1 MAKKGGDK
9 RLKRQLSPRF
19 WQVSRKSSRFILNT
33 MPGPH
38 TRKFSYPIGVV
49 LRDLLHVCSNIREVK
64 KSLNK
69 GLVTVDGKMIRHPNF
84 PVGLMDTVEI
94 KPSNEFYR
102 FVPSDGLPLLPIKI
116 NENEKNLKLEKIKS
130 KVSSKKKSYQYSLHD
145 GRTFLSEESYNV
157 NDTCLIELPKFGIKN
172 HVQLKEGCSVI
183 VTRGE
188 NAGNIGKVEEIKAG
202 SFSLPKRV
210 LVTIGEKTVEL
221 PIDIVMAVG
230 TDSSLIQVS
239 K

>member
-9 RLKRQLSPRF
+9 RLKRQLAPRF
-19 WQVSRKSSRFILNT
+19 WQVNRKSARFILNT

-64 KSLNK
+64 RSLNK
-69 GLVTVDGKMIRHPNF
+69 GLISVDGKMIRHPNF
-84 PVGLMDTVEI
+84 PIGLMDTLEI
-94 KPSNEFYR
+94 KPSNQFYR
-102 FVPSDGLPLLPIKI
+102 FVPSNGIPLFPIKI
-116 NENEKNLKLEKIKS
+116 NSDEKNLKLEKIKS
-130 KVSSKKKSYQYSLHD
+130 KVTSKENLYQYCLHD
-145 GRTFLSEESYNV
+145 GRTFLSKESYNV
-157 NDTCLIELPKFGIKN
+157 KDTCVIDLPKFGIKN
-172 HVQLKEGCSVI
+172 HVQLKEGCTVI

-188 NAGNIGKVEEIKAG
+188 NAGNIGKVEEIKTG

-210 LVTIGEKTVEL
+210 LVSMGEKTVEL
-221 PIDIVMAVG
+221 PIDIVMAIGV
-230 TDSSLIQVS
+230 DSSLIQVS

>member
-9 RLKRQLSPRF
+9 RLKRQLAPRF
-19 WQVSRKSSRFILNT
+19 WQVNRKSARFILNT

-64 KSLNK
+64 RSLNK
-69 GLVTVDGKMIRHPNF
+69 GLITVDGKMIRHPNF
-84 PVGLMDTVEI
+84 PIGLMDTLEI
-94 KPSNEFYR
+94 KPSNQSYR
-102 FVPSDGLPLLPIKI
+102 FVPSNGIPLYPIKI
-116 NENEKNLKLEKIKS
+116 NSDEKNLKLEKIKS
-130 KVSSKKKSYQYSLHD
+130 KVTSKENLYQYCLHD
-145 GRTFLSEESYNV
+145 GRTFLSKESYNV
-157 NDTCLIELPKFGIKN
+157 NDTCLIDLPKFGFKN
-172 HVQLKEGCSVI
+172 HVQLKEGCTVI

-188 NAGNIGKVEEIKAG
+188 NAGNIGKVEEIKTG

-210 LVTIGEKTVEL
+210 LVSIGEKTVEL
-221 PIDIVMAVG
+221 PVDIVMAIGV
-230 TDSSLIQVS
+230 DSSLIQVS

>member
-9 RLKRQLSPRF
+9 RLKRQLAPRF
-19 WQVSRKSSRFILNT
+19 WQVNRKSARFILNT

-64 KSLNK
+64 RSLNK
-69 GLVTVDGKMIRHPNF
+69 GLISVDGKMIRHPNF
-84 PVGLMDTVEI
+84 PIGLMDTLEI
-94 KPSNEFYR
+94 KPSNQFYR
-102 FVPSDGLPLLPIKI
+102 FVPSNGIPLFPIKI
-116 NENEKNLKLEKIKS
+116 NSDEKNVKLEKIKS
-130 KVSSKKKSYQYSLHD
+130 KVTSKENLYQYCLHD
-145 GRTFLSEESYNV
+145 GRTFLSKESYNV
-157 NDTCLIELPKFGIKN
+157 NDTCLIDLPKFGIKN
-172 HVQLKEGCSVI
+172 HVQLKVGCTVI

-188 NAGNIGKVEEIKAG
+188 NAGNIGKVEEIKTG

-210 LVTIGEKTVEL
+210 LVSMGEKTVEL
-221 PIDIVMAVG
+221 PIDIVMAIGV
-230 TDSSLIQVS
+230 DSSLIQVS

>member
-9 RLKRQLSPRF
+9 RLKRQLAPRF
-19 WQVSRKSSRFILNT
+19 WQVNRKSARFILNT

-64 KSLNK
+64 RSLNK
-69 GLVTVDGKMIRHPNF
+69 GLISVDGKMIRHPNF
-84 PVGLMDTVEI
+84 PIGLMDTLEI
-94 KPSNEFYR
+94 KPSNQSYR
-102 FVPSDGLPLLPIKI
+102 FVPSNGIPLYPIKI
-116 NENEKNLKLEKIKS
+116 NSDEKNLKLEKIKS
-130 KVSSKKKSYQYSLHD
+130 KVTSKENLYQYCLHD
-145 GRTFLSEESYNV
+145 GRTFLSKESYNV
-157 NDTCLIELPKFGIKN
+157 NDTCLIDLPKFGIKN
-172 HVQLKEGCSVI
+172 HVPLKEGCTVI

-188 NAGNIGKVEEIKAG
+188 NAGNIGKVEEIKTG

-210 LVTIGEKTVEL
+210 LVSIGEKTVEL
-221 PIDIVMAVG
+221 PIDIVMAIGV
-230 TDSSLIQVS
+230 DSSLIQVS

>member
-9 RLKRQLSPRF
+9 RLKRQLAPSF

-38 TRKFSYPIGVV
+38 TRRFSYPIGVV

-64 KSLNK
+64 RSLNK
-69 GLVTVDGKMIRHPNF
+69 GLITVDGKMIRHPNF

-102 FVPSDGLPLLPIKI
+102 FVPSNGLPLLPIKI
-116 NENEKNLKLEKIKS
+116 NANEKNLKLGKIKS
-130 KVSSKKKSYQYSLHD
+130 KVSSRNKSYQYRLHD
-145 GRTFLSEESYNV
+145 GRTFLSQEAYNV
-157 NDTCLIELPKFGIKN
+157 NDTCLVELPKFGVKN

-188 NAGNIGKVEEIKAG
+188 NAGNIGKVEEIKPG

-210 LVTIGEKTVEL
+210 FVSIGEKTVEL

>member
-9 RLKRQLSPRF
+9 RLKRQLAPRF
-19 WQVSRKSSRFILNT
+19 WQVNRKSVRFILNT

-64 KSLNK
+64 RSLNK
-69 GLVTVDGKMIRHPNF
+69 GLINVDGKIIRHQNF
-84 PVGLMDTVEI
+84 PIGLMDTLEI
-94 KPSNEFYR
+94 KPSNQSYR
-102 FVPSDGLPLLPIKI
+102 FVPSNGIPLFPIKI
-116 NENEKNLKLEKIKS
+116 NSDEKNLKLEKIKS
-130 KVSSKKKSYQYSLHD
+130 KVTSKENLYQYCLHD
-145 GRTFLSEESYNV
+145 GRTFLSKESYNV
-157 NDTCLIELPKFGIKN
+157 NDTCLIDLPKFGIKN
-172 HVQLKEGCSVI
+172 HVQLKEGCTVI

-188 NAGNIGKVEEIKAG
+188 NAGNIGKVEEIKTG

-210 LVTIGEKTVEL
+210 LVSMGEKTVEL
-221 PIDIVMAVG
+221 PIDIVMAIGV
-230 TDSSLIQVS
+230 DSSLIQVS

>member
-9 RLKRQLSPRF
+9 RLKRQVAPRF
-19 WQVSRKSSRFILNT
+19 WKINRKSSRFILNT

-49 LRDLLHVCSNIREVK
+49 LRDLLHLCSNIREVK
-64 KSLNK
+64 RSLNK
-69 GLVTVDGKMIRHPNF
+69 GLISVDGEMIRHPNF

-94 KPSNEFYR
+94 KPSN
-102 FVPSDGLPLLPIKI
+102 GIPLSKIKI
-116 NENEKNLKLEKIKS
+116 KSDEKNLKLEKIKS
-130 KVSSKKKSYQYSLHD
+130 KVTSKKNQYQYGLHD
-145 GRTFLSEESYNV
+145 GRTFLSEESYSV
-157 NDTCLIELPKFGIKN
+157 NDTCLIELPSFGIKN

-188 NAGNIGKVEEIKAG
+188 NAGNIGKVEEIKTG

-210 LVTIGEKTVEL
+210 LVSMGEKTVEL
-221 PIDIVMAVG
+221 PIDIVMAIG
-230 TDSSLIQVS
+230 FDSSLIQVS

>member
-9 RLKRQLSPRF
+9 RLKRQLAPRF
-19 WQVSRKSSRFILNT
+19 WQVNRKSARFILNT

-64 KSLNK
+64 RSLNK
-69 GLVTVDGKMIRHPNF
+69 GLISVDCKMIRHPNF
-84 PVGLMDTVEI
+84 PIGLMDTLEI
-94 KPSNEFYR
+94 KPSNQSYR
-102 FVPSDGLPLLPIKI
+102 FVPSNGIPLFPIKI
-116 NENEKNLKLEKIKS
+116 NSDEKNLKLEKIKS
-130 KVSSKKKSYQYSLHD
+130 KVTSKENLYQYCLHD
-145 GRTFLSEESYNV
+145 GRTFLSKESYNV
-157 NDTCLIELPKFGIKN
+157 NDTCLIDLPKFGIKN
-172 HVQLKEGCSVI
+172 HVQLKEGCTVI

-188 NAGNIGKVEEIKAG
+188 NAGNIGKVEEIKTG

-210 LVTIGEKTVEL
+210 LVSMGEKTVEL
-221 PIDIVMAVG
+221 PIDIVMTIGV
-230 TDSSLIQVS
+230 DSSLIQVS

>member
-9 RLKRQLSPRF
+9 RLKRQLAPRF
-19 WQVSRKSSRFILNT
+19 WQVNRKSARFILNT

-64 KSLNK
+64 RSLNK
-69 GLVTVDGKMIRHPNF
+69 GLINVDGKMIRHPNF
-84 PVGLMDTVEI
+84 PIGLMDTLEI
-94 KPSNEFYR
+94 KPSNQSYR
-102 FVPSDGLPLLPIKI
+102 FVPSNGIPLFPIEI
-116 NENEKNLKLEKIKS
+116 NSDEKNLKLEKIKS
-130 KVSSKKKSYQYSLHD
+130 KVTSKENLYQYCLHD
-145 GRTFLSEESYNV
+145 GRTFLSKESYNV
-157 NDTCLIELPKFGIKN
+157 NDTCLIDLPKFGIKN
-172 HVQLKEGCSVI
+172 HVQLKEGCTVI

-188 NAGNIGKVEEIKAG
+188 NAGNIGKVEEIKSG

-210 LVTIGEKTVEL
+210 LVSMGEKTVEL
-221 PIDIVMAVG
+221 PIDIVMAIGV
-230 TDSSLIQVS
+230 DSSLIQVS

>member
-9 RLKRQLSPRF
+9 RLKRQLAPRF
-19 WQVSRKSSRFILNT
+19 WQVNRKSVRFILNT

-64 KSLNK
+64 RSLNK
-69 GLVTVDGKMIRHPNF
+69 GLISVDGKMIRHPNF
-84 PVGLMDTVEI
+84 PIGLMDTLEI
-94 KPSNEFYR
+94 KPSNQSYR
-102 FVPSDGLPLLPIKI
+102 FVPSNGIPLFPIKI
-116 NENEKNLKLEKIKS
+116 NSDEKNLKLEKIKS
-130 KVSSKKKSYQYSLHD
+130 KVTSKENLYQYCLHD
-145 GRTFLSEESYNV
+145 GRTFLSKESYNV
-157 NDTCLIELPKFGIKN
+157 NDTCLVDLPKFGIKN
-172 HVQLKEGCSVI
+172 HVQLKEGCTVI

-188 NAGNIGKVEEIKAG
+188 NAGNIGKVEEIKTG

-210 LVTIGEKTVEL
+210 LVSMGEKTVEL
-221 PIDIVMAVG
+221 PIDIVMAIGV
-230 TDSSLIQVS
+230 DSSLIQVS

>member
-9 RLKRQLSPRF
+9 RLKRQVAPRF
-19 WQVSRKSSRFILNT
+19 WKINRKSSRFILNT

-49 LRDLLHVCSNIREVK
+49 LRDLLHLCSNIREVK
-64 KSLNK
+64 RSLNK
-69 GLVTVDGKMIRHPNF
+69 GLISVDGEMIRHPNF

-102 FVPSDGLPLLPIKI
+102 FVPSNGIPLSAIKI
-116 NENEKNLKLEKIKS
+116 KSDEKNLKLEKIKS
-130 KVSSKKKSYQYSLHD
+130 KVTSKKNQYQYGLHD
-145 GRTFLSEESYNV
+145 GRTFLSEESYSV
-157 NDTCLIELPKFGIKN
+157 NDTCLIELPSFGIKN

-188 NAGNIGKVEEIKAG
+188 NAGNIGKVEEIKTG

-210 LVTIGEKTVEL
+210 LVSMGEKTVEL
-221 PIDIVMAVG
+221 PIDIVMAIG
-230 TDSSLIQVS
+230 FDSSLIQVS

>member
-9 RLKRQLSPRF
+9 RLKRQLAPRF
-19 WQVSRKSSRFILNT
+19 WQVNRKSARFILNT

-64 KSLNK
+64 RSLNK
-69 GLVTVDGKMIRHPNF
+69 GLISVDGKMIRHPNF
-84 PVGLMDTVEI
+84 PIGLMDTLEI
-94 KPSNEFYR
+94 KPSNQSYR
-102 FVPSDGLPLLPIKI
+102 FVPSNGIPLFPIEI
-116 NENEKNLKLEKIKS
+116 NSDEKNLKLEKIKS
-130 KVSSKKKSYQYSLHD
+130 KVTSKENLYQYCLHD
-145 GRTFLSEESYNV
+145 GRTFLSKESYNV
-157 NDTCLIELPKFGIKN
+157 NDTCLIDLPKFGIKN
-172 HVQLKEGCSVI
+172 HVELKEGCTVI

-188 NAGNIGKVEEIKAG
+188 NAGNIGKVEEIKSG

-210 LVTIGEKTVEL
+210 LVSMGEKTVEL
-221 PIDIVMAVG
+221 PIDIVMAIGV
-230 TDSSLIQVS
+230 DSSLIQVS

>member
-9 RLKRQLSPRF
+9 RLKRQLAPRF
-19 WQVSRKSSRFILNT
+19 WQVNRKSVRFILNT

-64 KSLNK
+64 RSLDK
-69 GLVTVDGKMIRHPNF
+69 GLISVDGKMIRHPNF
-84 PVGLMDTVEI
+84 PIGLMDTLEI
-94 KPSNEFYR
+94 KPSNQSYR
-102 FVPSDGLPLLPIKI
+102 FVPSNGIPLFPIKI
-116 NENEKNLKLEKIKS
+116 NSDEKNLKLEKIKS
-130 KVSSKKKSYQYSLHD
+130 KVTSKENLYQYCLHD
-145 GRTFLSEESYNV
+145 GRTFLSKESYNV
-157 NDTCLIELPKFGIKN
+157 NDTCLVDLPKFGIKN
-172 HVQLKEGCSVI
+172 HVQLKEGCTVI

-188 NAGNIGKVEEIKAG
+188 NAGNIGKVEEIKTG

-210 LVTIGEKTVEL
+210 LVSMGEKTVEL
-221 PIDIVMAVG
+221 PIDIVMAIGV
-230 TDSSLIQVS
+230 DSSLIQVS

>member
-9 RLKRQLSPRF
+9 RLKRQVAPRF
-19 WQVSRKSSRFILNT
+19 WQVNRKSARFILNT

-49 LRDLLHVCSNIREVK
+49 LRDLLHVCSNVREVK
-64 KSLNK
+64 RSLNK
-69 GLVTVDGKMIRHPNF
+69 GLISVDGKIVRRPNF
-84 PVGLMDTVEI
+84 PIGLMDTVEI

-102 FVPSDGLPLLPIKI
+102 FVPSNGIPLLPIKI
-116 NENEKNLKLEKIKS
+116 NSDEKNLKLEKIKS
-130 KVSSKKKSYQYSLHD
+130 KVTSQKNIHQYCLHD

-172 HVQLKEGCSVI
+172 HVPLKEGCNVI

-188 NAGNIGKVEEIKAG
+188 NAGNIGKVKEIKTG
-202 SFSLPKRV
+202 SFSLPKRIFV
-210 LVTIGEKTVEL
+210 SMGEKTVEL
-221 PIDIVMAVG
+221 PVDIVMAIGVE
-230 TDSSLIQVS
+230 SSLIQVS

>member
-9 RLKRQLSPRF
+9 RLKRQLAPRF
-19 WQVSRKSSRFILNT
+19 WQVNRKSARFILNT

-64 KSLNK
+64 RSLNK
-69 GLVTVDGKMIRHPNF
+69 GLINVDGKMIRHPNF
-84 PVGLMDTVEI
+84 PIGLMDTLEI
-94 KPSNEFYR
+94 KPSNQSYR
-102 FVPSDGLPLLPIKI
+102 FVPSNGIPLFPIKI
-116 NENEKNLKLEKIKS
+116 NSDEKNLKLEKIKS
-130 KVSSKKKSYQYSLHD
+130 KVTSKENLYQYCLHD
-145 GRTFLSEESYNV
+145 GRTFLSKESYNV
-157 NDTCLIELPKFGIKN
+157 NDTCLIDLPKFGIKN
-172 HVQLKEGCSVI
+172 HVQLKEGCTVI

-188 NAGNIGKVEEIKAG
+188 NAGNIGKVEEIKSG

-210 LVTIGEKTVEL
+210 LVSMGEKTVEL
-221 PIDIVMAVG
+221 PIDIVMAIGV
-230 TDSSLIQVS
+230 DSSLIQVS

>member
-9 RLKRQLSPRF
+9 RLKRQLAPRF
-19 WQVSRKSSRFILNT
+19 WQVNRKSARFILNT

-64 KSLNK
+64 RSLNK
-69 GLVTVDGKMIRHPNF
+69 GLINVDGKMIRHPNF
-84 PVGLMDTVEI
+84 PIGLMDTLEI
-94 KPSNEFYR
+94 KPSNQSYR
-102 FVPSDGLPLLPIKI
+102 FVPSNGIPLFPIEI
-116 NENEKNLKLEKIKS
+116 NSDEKNLKLEKIKS
-130 KVSSKKKSYQYSLHD
+130 KVTSKENLYQYCLHD
-145 GRTFLSEESYNV
+145 GRTFLSKESYNV
-157 NDTCLIELPKFGIKN
+157 NDTCLIDLPKFGIKN
-172 HVQLKEGCSVI
+172 HVELKEGCTVI

-188 NAGNIGKVEEIKAG
+188 NAGNIGKVEEIKSG

-210 LVTIGEKTVEL
+210 LVSKGEKTVEL
-221 PIDIVMAVG
+221 PIDIVMAIGV
-230 TDSSLIQVS
+230 DSSLIQVS